1 MADLFNEMEGPKYW
15 REYPMN
21 QSRVYTDFDAD
32 DFTTGWYDLTINEWN
47 YLLFSR
53 RGVTLNGVA
62 DARFGRCSVKDEA
75 NTNIRCIMLFP
86 DGYVHPDGIP
96 FPGSINLNPDIS
108 GYSARIY
115 TMDEMQILQDAGVVF
130 LPLTGT
136 YEGSGYYYG
145 LTGGLYY
152 TSTTGQTTSTETGA
166 QAKAFY
172 ESNGNIGTV
181 TPSRVD
187 YYFYSIRLVRHD

>member
-1 MADLFNEMEGPKYW
+1 
-15 REYPMN
+15 
-21 QSRVYTDFDAD
+21 
-32 DFTTGWYDLTINEWN
+32 
-47 YLLFSR
+47 
-53 RGVTLNGVA
+53 
-62 DARFGRCSVKDEA
+62 
-75 NTNIRCIMLFP
+75 
-86 DGYVHPDGIP
+86 
-96 FPGSINLNPDIS
+96 
-108 GYSARIY
+108 
-115 TMDEMQILQDAGVVF
+115 MDEMQILQDAGVVF